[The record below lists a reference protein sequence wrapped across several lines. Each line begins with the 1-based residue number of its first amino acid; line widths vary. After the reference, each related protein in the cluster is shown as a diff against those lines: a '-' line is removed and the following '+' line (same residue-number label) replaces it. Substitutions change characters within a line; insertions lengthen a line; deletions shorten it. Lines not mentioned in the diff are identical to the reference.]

1 MCRSSHGRVDL
12 SRRSVL
18 KGTSRVA
25 VGAFVAVCAG
35 PFVRKAEAA
44 THTLRLLM
52 RQSHAIKELIAE
64 FEAKLK
70 AKITPT
76 FFDGN
81 AEVFSKLKVHS
92 TKHFDIVMADGF

>member
-1 MCRSSHGRVDL
+1 
-12 SRRSVL
+12 
-18 KGTSRVA
+18 
-25 VGAFVAVCAG
+25 
-35 PFVRKAEAA
+35 
-44 THTLRLLM
+44 M